1 MIPLMDA
8 IRGIF
13 FLLWTSVR
21 GIMPREVVKLLKL
34 GMPTMVEMQTIEEG
48 AALAKELGLEF
59 LELNI
64 NFPQFTLETLNV
76 EELKR
81 IAAEYGIYYTLHLDD
96 EMSIA
101 DFNPY
106 IADGYCRT
114 VYDAV
119 ELAKQLGIQKL
130 NMHMSRGAKYT
141 LPDRVIYFFEAY
153 EKEYLKRI
161 TDFRDT
167 CTVAIGDSDVMICVE
182 NTAGFLPFQKK
193 AVEIMLESPAFGLTF
208 DIGHNYCSGN
218 MDEDWILSHAHR
230 LHHMHVHDAMDGKKD
245 HRTLGTGQ
253 LDIPRYLGLAETH
266 NCTVV
271 LETKTFDALRQSMDW
286 IQNR

>member
-1 MIPLMDA
+1 M
-8 IRGIF
+8 
-13 FLLWTSVR
+13 
-21 GIMPREVVKLLKL
+21 LKL
-34 GMPTMVEMQTIEEG
+34 GMPTMVEMNSIEEG
-48 AALAKELGLEF
+48 AALCRELGLAF

-64 NFPQFTLETLNV
+64 NFPQFSLEKLDV
-76 EELKR
+76 KR
-81 IAAEYGIYYTLHLDD
+81 LREISEEYGIYYTLHLDD

-119 ELAKQLGIQKL
+119 ELAKQLGIGKL

-153 EKEYLKRI
+153 EKEYLDRI
-161 TDFRDT
+161 RAFRDT
-167 CTVAIGDSDVMICVE
+167 CTAAVGDSGVMICVE
-182 NTAGFLPFQKK
+182 NTAGYLPFQQK
-193 AVEIMLESPAFGLTF
+193 AVDALLESEAFGLTF

-218 MDEDWILSHAHR
+218 MDENWILSRGER

-245 HRTLGTGQ
+245 HRTLGTGE
-253 LDIPRYLGLAETH
+253 LDITRYLALAEVH
-266 NCTVV
+266 DCTVV
-271 LETKTFDALRQSMDW
+271 LETKTFEALRQSMDW
-286 IQNR
+286 IRKQR